1 MNTLRSIAIA
11 APLALASLA
20 LSGLA
25 LHAASLEPLR
35 AHCSIGPSEESGE
48 FSIHIYQGDQ
58 GDCDGDGGRHCSSN
72 FSHDPFSRLTGITR
86 ADLSREGAALT
97 ATLAAEAGTLTCTG
111 TVREGELYG
120 NSVFTPDQ
128 AFVDR
133 MAHMGFTGYTSE
145 KLEAYAFLD
154 VRSEWVRSV
163 QQTGVKGITEDNL
176 IALRIFKVDPVYIAA
191 ITALGYPMPDAD
203 KLIALRVQKVD
214 PEEVR
219 QIRAMG
225 YQPSLDD
232 LIQIRIFHI
241 TPDFI
246 RQMQGRGFKDLTL
259 SKLVQIKIFKL
270 DE

>member
-1 MNTLRSIAIA
+1 MHTLRSIAIA
-11 APLALASLA
+11 APLVLASLA
-20 LSGLA
+20 VS
-25 LHAASLEPLR
+25 AASLEPLR
-35 AHCSIGPSEESGE
+35 AHCSIRPSEYSEG

-72 FSHDPFSRLTGITR
+72 FSHDPFTRVTGITR
-86 ADLSREGAALT
+86 ADLSRDGASLT
-97 ATLAAEAGTLTCTG
+97 ATIAAEAGTFTCTG
-111 TVREGELYG
+111 AVHDGELYG

-128 AFVDR
+128 AFVER
-133 MAHMGFTGYTSE
+133 MEHLGFTGYSSE

-154 VRSEWVRSV
+154 VNSAWVRSI
-163 QQTGVKGITEDNL
+163 QQTGVKGMNEDNL
-176 IALRIFKVDPVYIAA
+176 IALRIFKVDPDYIAA
-191 ITALGYPMPDAD
+191 ITALGYPIPDAD
-203 KLIALRVQKVD
+203 KLIALRVQRVD

>member
-1 MNTLRSIAIA
+1 MHTLRSIATA

-20 LSGLA
+20 ISGLA

-35 AHCSIGPSEESGE
+35 AHCSIGPSEYSDE
-48 FSIHIYQGDQ
+48 FSIRIYQEGDQ
-58 GDCDGDGGRHCSSN
+58 GDCDGRRHCSSN

-86 ADLSREGAALT
+86 ADLSRDGASLT
-97 ATLAAEAGTLTCTG
+97 ATMAAEAGTFTCSG
-111 TVREGELYG
+111 KVHEGELYG

-133 MAHMGFTGYTSE
+133 MEHLGFTGYTSE

-154 VRSEWVRSV
+154 VNSAWVRSI
-163 QQTGVKGITEDNL
+163 QQTDVKGITEDNL
-176 IALRIFKVDPVYIAA
+176 IALRIFKVDPSYIAA
-191 ITALGYPMPDAD
+191 ITALGYPLPDAD
-203 KLIALRVQKVD
+203 KLIALRVQRVD

-246 RQMQGRGFKDLTL
+246 RKMQDRGFKDLTL
-259 SKLVQIKIFKL
+259 AKLVQIKIFKL